1 MRVEFYR
8 FEFKGDDMKALAG
21 LAAIALALICG
32 HARAADE
39 DAPNRKPVKA
49 IADARL
55 SVGGQGI
62 LPLYVSSDWS
72 MPLPAISRA
81 IIVLHGRLRNADEY
95 YISANTAQVAAG
107 NDGKSALKIGR
118 AHV

>member
-1 MRVEFYR
+1 MRVEFGR
-8 FEFKGDDMKALAG
+8 FEFEGDDMRALAG
-21 LAAIALALICG
+21 LAVIALALICG
-32 HARAADE
+32 HAHAADE

-81 IIVLHGRLRNADEY
+81 IIVLHGPLRNSDHH
-95 YISANTAQVAAG
+95 YISSNTPHLPAPNHPQPPI
-107 NDGKSALKIGR
+107 NI
-118 AHV
+118 